1 METTFQ
7 MVAKTFQGLED
18 VLQEELIGLGAINV
32 ETGLRMVSFEGDL
45 ELLYK
50 ANLCCRTAL
59 RVLKPIVKF
68 SANDPDELYDFVRDM
83 KWEDYLSPD
92 STFSIDSTVNSSLF
106 NHSKYVTYRVKD
118 AIVDH
123 FTDLTGRRPSIR
135 LTNAD
140 LQLNVH
146 IQDNRVTISLDSS
159 GEPLSKRGYR
169 VEQTEAPINEVL
181 AAGIIM
187 KTGWH
192 GESDFADPM
201 CGSGTFLIEAAL
213 IAGNIN
219 PGIYRENFAFEKWP
233 DFDAELFESIY
244 NDDSAEREISC
255 AILGGDKDPGAVAI
269 ASKNI
274 KAARLENN
282 ISLVCKPMQEWD
294 ENERDG
300 GTLITNPPYGER
312 LRPADM
318 ETLYRQLGETLKF
331 HFQGWH
337 AWILGYK
344 EEHFSAIGLKP
355 SVKFPILNGSLECSL
370 REYVLFSGKYNEFK
384 ADGGSVHNADF
395 NRVSRP
401 KTHHKSDAEWAEE
414 TRPFRQKGDR
424 KSKERSEFRR
434 NDDRKDFR
442 RNDFGGREE
451 RGDFKRRDSRNGNAG
466 FKRRDSRD
474 SRFRDSDDR
483 SEFKRRDD
491 RKRDKPTR
499 GGAREIN
506 DRGPR
511 LGEEHTTFSSPVFMR
526 TRKPWKK
533 NRPATEDTED

>member
-1 METTFQ
+1 
-7 MVAKTFQGLED
+7 
-18 VLQEELIGLGAINV
+18 
-32 ETGLRMVSFEGDL
+32 
-45 ELLYK
+45 
-50 ANLCCRTAL
+50 
-59 RVLKPIVKF
+59 
-68 SANDPDELYDFVRDM
+68 
-83 KWEDYLSPD
+83 
-92 STFSIDSTVNSSLF
+92 
-106 NHSKYVTYRVKD
+106 
-118 AIVDH
+118 
-123 FTDLTGRRPSIR
+123 
-135 LTNAD
+135 
-140 LQLNVH
+140 
-146 IQDNRVTISLDSS
+146 
-159 GEPLSKRGYR
+159 
-169 VEQTEAPINEVL
+169 
-181 AAGIIM
+181 
-187 KTGWH
+187 
-192 GESDFADPM
+192 
-201 CGSGTFLIEAAL
+201 
-213 IAGNIN
+213 
-219 PGIYRENFAFEKWP
+219 
-233 DFDAELFESIY
+233 
-244 NDDSAEREISC
+244 
-255 AILGGDKDPGAVAI
+255 
-269 ASKNI
+269 
-274 KAARLENN
+274 
-282 ISLVCKPMQEWD
+282 MQEWD

-451 RGDFKRRDSRNGNAG
+451 RGDFKRRDSRNSNAG